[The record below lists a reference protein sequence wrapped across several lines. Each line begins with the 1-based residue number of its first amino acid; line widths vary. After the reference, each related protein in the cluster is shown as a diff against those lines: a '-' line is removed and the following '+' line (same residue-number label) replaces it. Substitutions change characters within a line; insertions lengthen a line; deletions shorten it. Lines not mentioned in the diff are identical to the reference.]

1 MTIAL
6 ATDLITVFVGLELM
20 TIPVYVLGG
29 MARRDRYSNEA
40 ALKYFLLGAFSSAML
55 LYGFAWLYGISGTT
69 SFTGVADAIAKRGL
83 TDGATLVALAF
94 VTVGLAFK
102 AAVVPFHQWT
112 PDAYDGA
119 PTPATAFMS
128 VAPKAAAF
136 AAILRIMIGGL
147 GPLGLDWSAVFAIL
161 AAITMTGGNVVALAQ
176 ANVKRMLAYSSIA
189 HTGYILAG
197 VAAYQAGAAA
207 SAAVLFYVFAYG
219 IMNLGAFAC
228 LIYFDLEGPGG
239 APLDELNGFSRRRP
253 AGALAFA
260 VFLISLTGI
269 PPTIGFV
276 AKVFILQPVLDA
288 GLVWLA
294 VVIAL
299 NAVLAAFY
307 YLRVV
312 VHIYMY
318 DEDANAPRLLP
329 TRLLTAGLGL
339 AGVATV
345 AIGIVP
351 DFVYRWAL
359 QAAAPFFSSR
369 HRSRRHRLGTDAMR
383 TSRLEAF
390 CDGVFAIAATLLVL
404 ELRVPVDSHDLVASL
419 LDLWP
424 EYAVYLVSFMTIGII
439 WVNHHTLLEHCKRV
453 DRRFLYLNL
462 LLLVTVGIVPFP
474 TALVG
479 SYILAPQSATAVLVV
494 YGLGAVLITIAFSGV
509 FFVTPADRPPTGC

>member
-1 MTIAL
+1 VSLEDVRTILPEIAVTTTALVVLLADAIAGRRAARLWLPLLTVLGLVVAIFAGPFAVTSHTAFGGFVVVDTFTAFFRVLFCILAIFATVVAPEYLERRSIPAAEFYATILFSTVGAMTIAL
-6 ATDLITVFVGLELM
+6 STDLITVFIGLELM
-20 TIPVYVLGG
+20 TIPVYILAG
-29 MARRDRYSNEA
+29 MSRRDRYSNEA

-55 LYGFAWLYGISGTT
+55 LYGFAWLYGLAGTT
-69 SFTGVADAIAKRGL
+69 TFAGIAEAIAGRGL
-83 TDGATLVALAF
+83 TDGATLVALAL

-136 AAILRIMIGGL
+136 AAILRVMIGSL
-147 GPLGLDWSAVFAIL
+147 GPLGLDWSAVFAVL

-197 VAAYQAGAAA
+197 VAAYQAGASA

-228 LIYFDLEGPGG
+228 LIYLDLEGTRG
-239 APLDELNGFSRRRP
+239 ATLDELNGFARRKP

-312 VHIYMY
+312 VHMYMY
-318 DEDANAPRLLP
+318 DVEANAPRLL
-329 TRLLTAGLGL
+329 RADLLSAGLGIAGL
-339 AGVATV
+339 AVV
-345 AIGIVP
+345 VIGIVP
-351 DFVYRWAL
+351 DGIYRWAL
-359 QAAAPFFSSR
+359 QAAAPFVR
-369 HRSRRHRLGTDAMR
+369 
-383 TSRLEAF
+383 
-390 CDGVFAIAATLLVL
+390 
-404 ELRVPVDSHDLVASL
+404 
-419 LDLWP
+419 
-424 EYAVYLVSFMTIGII
+424 
-439 WVNHHTLLEHCKRV
+439 
-453 DRRFLYLNL
+453 
-462 LLLVTVGIVPFP
+462 
-474 TALVG
+474 
-479 SYILAPQSATAVLVV
+479 
-494 YGLGAVLITIAFSGV
+494 
-509 FFVTPADRPPTGC
+509 